1 MQLILNEKI
10 NYNRMKLWDKGYN
23 IDHFTESFTVGKDRE
38 LDIMLAK
45 ADVLGNMAHLK
56 MLHSIGL
63 IHGSE
68 LTALEQALREIL
80 LDVETGNFTIEEGI
94 EDVHSEIEYMLTQKC
109 GEAGK
114 KIHTGRSRND
124 QVLTDIK
131 LFTRSAL
138 IEVLD
143 GVEQLFR
150 LLIAK
155 AEENKDILMPG
166 YTHLQVAMPSSFGM
180 WFSAYAE
187 SLADDV
193 LMLKAAYDMVNTNPL
208 GSGAG
213 YGSSVPLNRTMTTE
227 LLGFDD
233 LAYNSVYAQMQ
244 RGKMEK
250 NVLFALSAVA
260 ATLGKMAADI
270 CLYSCGNF
278 GFVKLP
284 DKYTTGSS
292 IMPHKKN
299 PDIFE
304 LIRAKSNRLQSLPG
318 QMAMICANLTSGYFR
333 DMQLTKEIFFPAF
346 KELNDCLFMTG
357 MVLKEM
363 ALNSDIL
370 ADERYNYL
378 FTVEDVNDMVAAGV
392 PFREAYKTI
401 GMKVQVGEYGSH
413 SRRPLHHT
421 HEGSIGNLCLDKIT
435 AKFDRHVRDW
445 DTAKINTA
453 EEELMK

>member
-1 MQLILNEKI
+1 
-10 NYNRMKLWDKGYN
+10 MKLWDKGYD
-23 IDHFTESFTVGKDRE
+23 IDSFTESFTIGKDKE
-38 LDIMLAK
+38 LDVMLAK

-63 IHGSE
+63 ITGEE
-68 LTALEQALREIL
+68 LKALEQALKEIYRE
-80 LDVETGNFTIEEGI
+80 VEAGNFRIEEGI
-94 EDVHSEIEYMLTQKC
+94 EDVHSEIEYLLTQKC

-124 QVLTDIK
+124 QVLIDLK
-131 LFTRSAL
+131 LFTRTAL
-138 IEVLD
+138 VEVLE

-150 LLIAK
+150 LLLAK

-193 LMLKAAYDMVNTNPL
+193 LLLKAAYDMVNTNPL

-213 YGSSVPLNRTMTTE
+213 YGSSVPLNRTMTTR
-227 LLGFDD
+227 LLGFED

-250 NVLFALSAVA
+250 NVLFALASVA
-260 ATLGKMAADI
+260 TTLGRMAADI
-270 CLYSCGNF
+270 CLYSCSNF

-333 DMQLTKEIFFPAF
+333 DMQLTKEIFLPAF

-357 MVLKEM
+357 TVLKEM
-363 ALNSDIL
+363 GLNSDIL
-370 ADERYNYL
+370 SDERYNYL

-401 GMKVQVGEYGSH
+401 GMKVQAGEYGSH

-421 HEGSIGNLCLDKIT
+421 HEGSIGNLCLDQIA
-435 AKFDRHVRDW
+435 AKFERYIQDW
-445 DTAKINTA
+445 DTAKIKHA
-453 EEELMK
+453 EQHLME

>member
-1 MQLILNEKI
+1 
-10 NYNRMKLWDKGYN
+10 MKLWDKGYD
-23 IDHFTESFTVGKDRE
+23 IDGFTESFTIGKDKE
-38 LDIMLAK
+38 LDVMLAK

-63 IHGSE
+63 ITGEE
-68 LTALEQALREIL
+68 LEMLEQALKEIFRE
-80 LDVETGNFTIEEGI
+80 VEAGNFRIEEGI
-94 EDVHSEIEYMLTQKC
+94 EDVHSEIEYLLTQKC

-124 QVLTDIK
+124 QVLIDLK

-138 IEVLD
+138 VEVLE

-150 LLIAK
+150 LLLAK
-155 AEENKDILMPG
+155 AEENKEILMPG

-193 LMLKAAYDMVNTNPL
+193 LLLKAAYDIVNTNPL

-213 YGSSVPLNRTMTTE
+213 YGSSVPLNRTMTTR

-250 NVLFALSAVA
+250 NVLFALASVA
-260 ATLGKMAADI
+260 TTLGRMAADI
-270 CLYSCGNF
+270 CLYSCSNF

-333 DMQLTKEIFFPAF
+333 DMQLTKEIFLPAF

-357 MVLKEM
+357 TVLKEM
-363 ALNSDIL
+363 GLNTDIL
-370 ADERYNYL
+370 SDERYNYL

-401 GMKVQVGEYGSH
+401 GMKVQAGEYGSH

-421 HEGSIGNLCLDKIT
+421 HEGSIGNLCLDQIA
-435 AKFDRHVRDW
+435 AKFERHVQDW
-445 DTAKINTA
+445 DTEKIKNA
-453 EEELMK
+453 EQQLMK